1 MFTFIKYAVFVGII
15 ALCSLTYGQ
24 EVLKTPND
32 EVEDAIIFLQKIPEY
47 DRDFIKFLST
57 YDIPEE
63 LREKA
68 VLTASFIMHSLTG
81 TSLQEE
87 AVGFYYP
94 LAKQDSKTQKFV
106 PINRVTDTL
115 WYIDLRHYNWT
126 PAAWELVS
134 QEDGIFVEPIINHRS
149 NSLLRL
155 LSGNAVLKMSWFLR
169 QSTDVTLQV
178 DRGSKTIIYDTL
190 LYAKNKIPKNG
201 KEFEE
206 TWGLKIEEAR
216 KRGNEYGTL
225 VTKSKAV
232 ARHNRILFAYRTDYG
247 FLHTTYDVKFEEGNR
262 DYVETFPKLGGLPP
276 TTFDAKERF
285 ATNQNLMQVYALTD
299 QNDNIVPAGDT
310 AAVRHLNDI
319 LGDVRV
325 RSAHSCL
332 DCHSAGPLPSENSI
346 KEFIKRKSDL
356 YVKDFKTKARID
368 RVYLNERFE
377 ESIKDTQDLFAR
389 GLLKING
396 LTPEENGKN
405 YLEII
410 EWYETP
416 VDMKQ
421 AAVECGMSEKD
432 FKFKLALGKELGQP
446 GQLAGRLSLLLDGES
461 IPRTNWDSK
470 GKEGIPGQFQQAM
483 TTIYGL
489 TKIIETESVLIIQ
502 KDCNLLSGTKTI
514 ATLRAGQQV
523 NFLEKLDQG
532 GSVWYKVS
540 IGSHVGW
547 VSSQDAKFTEKEII
561 TGK

>member
-1 MFTFIKYAVFVGII
+1 MFTFIKYAIFVGII
-15 ALCSLTYGQ
+15 ALSSLTYGQ
-24 EVLKTPND
+24 EVLKTPNS

-47 DRDFIKFLST
+47 DREFVRFFTT

-63 LREKA
+63 LRDKA
-68 VLTASFIMHSLTG
+68 ALTLSFIVHSLTG

-94 LAKQDSKTQKFV
+94 IAKQDSKTQKFI

-126 PAAWELVS
+126 PQSWELVS
-134 QEDGIFVEPIINHRS
+134 QEDGIFSEPIIDHRS
-149 NSLLRL
+149 NGLLRL
-155 LSGNAVLKMSWFLR
+155 LAGNAVLKMSWFIR
-169 QSTDVTLQV
+169 QSTDVTLQT

-201 KEFEE
+201 TQFEE
-206 TWGLKIEEAR
+206 AWGLKIQEAR
-216 KRGNEYGTL
+216 GRGNEYGTL

-232 ARHNRILFAYRTDYG
+232 ARHNRFLFAYRTDYG
-247 FLHTTYDVKFEEGNR
+247 FLHTTYDVKFQEGNR

-276 TTFDAKERF
+276 TVFDAKERF

-310 AAVRHLNDI
+310 AAVRHINDI

-332 DCHSAGPLPSENSI
+332 DCHSAGPIPSENTI
-346 KEFIKRKSDL
+346 KEFIKRNSDL
-356 YVKDFKTKARID
+356 YVKDFKQKARID

-377 ESIKDTQDLFAR
+377 ESIKDSQDLFAR
-389 GLLKING
+389 GLLRING

-405 YLEII
+405 YLELIA
-410 EWYETP
+410 WYEEP
-416 VDMKQ
+416 VDLKQ
-421 AAVECGMSEKD
+421 AAKECGISEKD
-432 FKFKLALGKELGQP
+432 FKFKLGIGKELGQP
-446 GQLAGRLSLLLDGES
+446 GQIAGRLALLLDGEP
-461 IPRTNWDSK
+461 IPRTLWDGK
-470 GKEGIPGQFQQAM
+470 GKDGIPGMFQQAY

-502 KDCNLLSGTKTI
+502 RNCNLMAGTKAI
-514 ATLRAGQQV
+514 ATLQSGQEV
-523 NFLEKLDQG
+523 NFIEKLDQG
-532 GSVWYKVS
+532 GPVWYKVS
-540 IGSHVGW
+540 IGNHTGW
-547 VSSQDAKFTEKEII
+547 VSAQDAKFTEREI
-561 TGK
+561 K